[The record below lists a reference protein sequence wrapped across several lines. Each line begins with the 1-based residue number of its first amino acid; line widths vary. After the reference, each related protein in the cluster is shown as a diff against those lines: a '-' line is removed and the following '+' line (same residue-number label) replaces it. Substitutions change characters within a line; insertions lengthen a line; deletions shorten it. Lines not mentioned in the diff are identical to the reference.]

1 MFKKGLLAY
10 KTQAQLKSEIADKRL
25 WNLLSIRFK
34 KLWEDSK
41 KPRFK
46 LTRARLDL
54 MKRYRN
60 LAVKM
65 FKKGSLS
72 FYVADDVIY
81 RVGGILFTH
90 DKDDNSDWSWVSW
103 PREVRAS
110 NRPKIG
116 KKMSVKAFNALL
128 PSVPKHNPR
137 LNR

>member
-1 MFKKGLLAY
+1 MRTRLNALKNNATALKIPLTRLVRGKGRVP
-10 KTQAQLKSEIADKRL
+10 KTQAQLKSDIADKRL

-46 LTRARLDL
+46 LTRARLDF

-65 FKKGSLS
+65 FKRGLLA
-72 FYVADDVIY
+72 FYVADDVLY
-81 RVGGILFTH
+81 RVAGILFTH
-90 DKDDNSDWSWVSW
+90 DDDDGDWSWVNW

-110 NRPKIG
+110 NRRSMRRI
-116 KKMSVKAFNALL
+116 
-128 PSVPKHNPR
+128 
-137 LNR
+137 